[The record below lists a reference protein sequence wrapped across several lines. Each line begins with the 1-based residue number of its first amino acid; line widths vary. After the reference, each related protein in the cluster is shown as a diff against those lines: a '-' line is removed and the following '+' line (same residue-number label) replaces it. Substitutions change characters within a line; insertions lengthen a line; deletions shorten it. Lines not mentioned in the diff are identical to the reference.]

1 MRTIVEPWNSIKEGK
16 DKITGK
22 QLVHYNKKS
31 QRWMPNRRIPRVRSG
46 EEERV
51 ENYYEAKKDYFQG
64 WELHHRLELTMDN
77 EAALFMMD
85 LINFGMYY
93 HRPYFELIWLRIN
106 DHSRLHAYTRS
117 GENSPMYGR
126 TGDKHPRYEKS
137 MSIVSRLRI
146 SNAKKTYWRKK
157 REV

>member
-1 MRTIVEPWNSIKEGK
+1 MISKEPLNSIKEAR
-16 DKITGK
+16 DPITGMR
-22 QLVHYNKKS
+22 LVHYNKKS
-31 QRWMPNRRIPRVRSG
+31 QRWMPNRRIPRVRYG

-51 ENYYEAKKDYFQG
+51 ENYNEAKKDDFNG
-64 WELHHRLELTMDN
+64 WELHHRLEITVDN
-77 EAALFMMD
+77 ESALYMMD

-126 TGDKHPRYEKS
+126 TGEDSPRYGKS
-137 MSIVSRLRI
+137 MSIDSRIRI
-146 SNAKKTYWRKK
+146 SNAKKEYWRNK